1 MGKKK
6 HKKAMRAKQ
15 AEYARAEHHG
25 GDSHGYGYGY
35 GYGEGDGGPQHGG
48 QYGYAGAEGLLRG
61 LPHLLKSRQ
70 SEQFLLGALV
80 GAAAAYLLSDE
91 ELRGKLVKT
100 GIKLY
105 SGLAGSF
112 EEMKEQ
118 MADLKAE
125 VEAEQQGNA

>member
-6 HKKAMRAKQ
+6 NKKASRKNRDYA
-15 AEYARAEHHG
+15 AENPRGA
-25 GDSHGYGYGY
+25 SFF
-35 GYGEGDGGPQHGG
+35 GYGEGGGGRRRGG
-48 QYGYAGAEGLLRG
+48 RGAERLLDEVPR
-61 LPHLLKSRQ
+61 LMKSRQ

-80 GAAAAYLLSDE
+80 GAAAAYVLSDE

-105 SGLAGSF
+105 SNMVGSF

-118 MADLKAE
+118 VADLQAE
-125 VEAEQQGNA
+125 VEAERQGAE

>member
-6 HKKAMRAKQ
+6 HKKASRKNR
-15 AEYARAEHHG
+15 EYAAESPRG
-25 GDSHGYGYGY
+25 GSFF
-35 GYGEGDGGPQHGG
+35 GYGEDGGAHRRARGG
-48 QYGYAGAEGLLRG
+48 RGAERLLEDFPR
-61 LPHLLKSRQ
+61 LMKSRQ

-80 GAAAAYLLSDE
+80 GAAAAYVLSDE

-105 SGLAGSF
+105 SNVVGGF

-118 MADLKAE
+118 VADLKAE
-125 VEAEQQGNA
+125 VEAERMGAE

>member
-1 MGKKK
+1 MAKKK
-6 HKKAMRAKQ
+6 HKKASKKNR
-15 AEYARAEHHG
+15 EYAAANRGDG
-25 GDSHGYGYGY
+25 GYY
-35 GYGEGDGGPQHGG
+35 GYGEDGGRHHHGRG
-48 QYGYAGAEGLLRG
+48 IYGDAGRLLEGF
-61 LPHLLKSRQ
+61 PHALKSRQ

-80 GAAAAYLLSDE
+80 GAAAAYVLSDE

-105 SGLAGSF
+105 SGVVGSF

-125 VEAEQQGNA
+125 VEAERQDEE

>member
-6 HKKAMRAKQ
+6 HKKASRKNR
-15 AEYARAEHHG
+15 EYAAENQRG
-25 GDSHGYGYGY
+25 ASFFGYG
-35 GYGEGDGGPQHGG
+35 DG
-48 QYGYAGAEGLLRG
+48 AGARRRGSGRGADRLLED
-61 LPHLLKSRQ
+61 LPRLMKSRQ

-80 GAAAAYLLSDE
+80 GAAAAYVLSDE

-105 SGLAGSF
+105 SNVVGSF

-118 MADLKAE
+118 VADLKAE
-125 VEAEQQGNA
+125 VEAERMGAE